1 MLSYLLFLLFNFIAT
16 FLVIYGDC
24 YKPRK
29 ARFIPMFCKR
39 INRTQPAVEIWVRA
53 FEERDERLIRATKF
67 IYNNNNKQGFTPNGI
82 NNELEEFT
90 KESSRKSSRCKI
102 WLGLL

>member
-1 MLSYLLFLLFNFIAT
+1 MVT
-16 FLVIYGDC
+16 
-24 YKPRK
+24 
-29 ARFIPMFCKR
+29 
-39 INRTQPAVEIWVRA
+39 A

-67 IYNNNNKQGFTPNGI
+67 IYNNNNNNKQGFTPNRI

>member
-1 MLSYLLFLLFNFIAT
+1 MGIFINPEKPGLFL
-16 FLVIYGDC
+16 
-24 YKPRK
+24 R
-29 ARFIPMFCKR
+29 FCKR
-39 INRTQPAVEIWVRA
+39 INRTSNSSRELVTA
-53 FEERDERLIRATKF
+53 FEERDERLIRTTKF
-67 IYNNNNKQGFTPNGI
+67 IYNNNYKQGFTPNGI

>member
-1 MLSYLLFLLFNFIAT
+1 MGILLI
-16 FLVIYGDC
+16 C
-24 YKPRK
+24 PEKPGL
-29 ARFIPMFCKR
+29 IPTFCKR

-67 IYNNNNKQGFTPNGI
+67 IYNNNNNKQGITPNGI
-82 NNELEEFT
+82 YNELEGFT